1 MDGNN
6 SFEPTLQFF
15 NSPYFYPFLI
25 IVIIVGLYFYF
36 LTRKTLGFRVF
47 LNTMFSWLVPAF
59 LFIVVLSPI
68 PLIGFIGLVWFLA
81 FPINKALG
89 LNKKIKEIKK

>member
-6 SFEPTLQFF
+6 SFEPTLQFSNFF

-25 IVIIVGLYFYF
+25 IVIIVGFYFYF

-47 LNTMFSWLVPAF
+47 LNTMLSWLVPTF
-59 LFIVVLSPI
+59 IFIVVFGPI
-68 PLIGFIGLVWFLA
+68 PLMSFIGVVWFLA
-81 FPINKALG
+81 FPINTALS
-89 LNKKIKEIKK
+89 LNKKKN